1 MSDLVNYTKRG
12 IELPQGCKDLIDVL
26 RSGGEELPSLVRSTT
41 EGLRHL
47 DGHMARL
54 LSGSSDYAVLSI
66 LAFDLQSA
74 VYIERVKHVLSAVVI
89 IKQANSAAEQA
100 VRETFRLAGAFPS
113 LDEVA
118 GGEGGARVLKY
129 PLPATLDLALI
140 PAVLRAACNAT
151 EHAGLYYDCH
161 KNKAG

>member
-1 MSDLVNYTKRG
+1 MNYTKRG

-26 RSGGEELPSLVRSTT
+26 RSGRQETPSLVRSTT
-41 EGLRHL
+41 EGLRQL
-47 DGHMARL
+47 DGHMTRL
-54 LSGSSDYAVLSI
+54 LSASSDYGVLSI

-113 LDEVA
+113 LDEVP
-118 GGEGGARVLKY
+118 GGEGGARVLRY
-129 PLPATLDLALI
+129 PLPGSLSDLVALI
-140 PAVLRAACNAT
+140 PAVLRAACGAT
-151 EHAGLYYDCH
+151 EHAGLYYDYH
-161 KNKAG
+161 KNKAA